1 MSALATPSA
10 QTHFDDAIPSAE
22 DLVTRFLS
30 YHPQADADLI
40 RRAYEFT
47 QSAHEGQTRH
57 SGAPYYGHTVE
68 VAMLLS
74 ELRLDA
80 ATICTGLLHDTVED
94 TSATLED
101 IEDLFGAD
109 VAQLVDGVTKLGK
122 MQLTSKRTKQAE
134 NLQKLVVAITRDVRV
149 LLVKLCD
156 RLHNMHTLHFVPKFE
171 KRERIARETL
181 DIYAPLAR
189 RVGVNRVCVEL
200 EDLAFKNMNP
210 AAYES
215 ITKRLSEMRLVRSDA
230 VSSVSGSLSEKLN
243 EAGIDCRVFGRE
255 KRPYSIW
262 RKLDKKG
269 VSFDEIADI
278 YAFRILVDDPFDCYR
293 ALGVVH
299 QTWRC
304 VPERFRDYISTP
316 KPNNY
321 RSLHT
326 TIIGPG
332 NIRVELQIRTEAM
345 ELVAETGVA
354 AHWRYKSG
362 GYAYDPKAAKEAGG
376 DPLMRLRP
384 FVEILEQG
392 GDPEEFLEH
401 AKLEMFANEVYS
413 FTPKGELITLPGGAT
428 PLDFAYAVHTELG
441 HAAIGAKINGRER
454 PLRTRLNNGDVIEII
469 KGGMRQPPAGWED
482 LVITGRARAAI
493 RRLIRSSE
501 SDEFIRIGRV
511 IAEHAFLREGKMFRE
526 AGLGDALKRL
536 ELDDVEGLYRALG
549 RGSISSGELLEAVYP
564 GHREA
569 RGRRPQDRERIA
581 DATGG
586 LYVHGCGLTP
596 GVSLHFASCCSPMPG
611 DRIVGVMRPARGVV
625 VHVIDCE
632 RLARFE
638 EDDDLE
644 NWIDL
649 KWTPEAAN
657 NAVSIGRIHATVRN
671 EPGVLAEIAGAVGEA
686 RGNITDVQTLDRTKD
701 FFIMAFDVE
710 VFDARHLS
718 NIISAL
724 KTSDRVV
731 SVERARSGYDEA
743 AASESEEN
751 QKETS

>member
-10 QTHFDDAIPSAE
+10 PTLPADAIPSAE
-22 DLVTRFLS
+22 DLVARVQS
-30 YHPQADADLI
+30 YHPQVDADLL
-40 RRAYEFT
+40 RRAYEF
-47 QSAHEGQTRH
+47 SRSSHEGQTRH

-68 VAMLLS
+68 VAMLLA

-94 TSATLED
+94 TPATLQD
-101 IEDLFGAD
+101 IEDLFGED
-109 VAQLVDGVTKLGK
+109 VAQLVDGVTKLGQ
-122 MQLTSKRTKQAE
+122 MQLNSKRTKQAE

-156 RLHNMHTLHFVPKFE
+156 RLHNMRTLHFVPKPE

-189 RVGVNRVCVEL
+189 RIGVNRVCVEL
-200 EDLAFKNMNP
+200 EDLAFRNMNE

-215 ITKRLSEMRLVRSDA
+215 ITRRLAEMRIQRANA
-230 VSSVSGSLSEKLN
+230 VSQVSSSLSERLTD
-243 EAGIDCRVFGRE
+243 AGIDCRVFGRE

-262 RKLDKKG
+262 RKLEKKG

-278 YAFRILVDDPFDCYR
+278 YAFRILVDDPNDCYR

-316 KPNNY
+316 KPNSY

-362 GYAYDPKAAKEAGG
+362 GYQYDPKAAREAGG
-376 DPLMRLRP
+376 DPLERLRP

-401 AKLEMFANEVYS
+401 AKLEMFANEVYC
-413 FTPKGELITLPGGAT
+413 FTPKGELIALPGGAT

-441 HAAIGAKINGRER
+441 HATIGAKINGRER
-454 PLRTRLNNGDVIEII
+454 PLRTRLNNGDMVEII
-469 KGGMRQPPAGWED
+469 KGGVRQPPAGWED

-493 RRLIRSSE
+493 RKLIRSSE
-501 SDEFIRIGRV
+501 TEEFIRIGKV
-511 IAEHAFLREGKMFRE
+511 IAEHAFLREGKVFRE

-536 ELDDVEGLYRALG
+536 ELEGVEDLYHALG
-549 RGSISSGELLEAVYP
+549 RGRIRSAELLEAVYP
-564 GHREA
+564 GYREM
-569 RGRRPQDRERIA
+569 RGRRPQDKERIS
-581 DATGG
+581 DTSGE
-586 LYVHGCGLTP
+586 LYVHGRGLTP
-596 GVSLHFASCCSPMPG
+596 GVSLHFAGCCSPMPG
-611 DRIVGVMRPARGVV
+611 DRIVGVVRPGRGVE

-632 RLARFE
+632 RLARF
-638 EDDDLE
+638 DDDEELS

-649 KWTPEAAN
+649 KWTPEAN
-657 NAVSIGRIHATVRN
+657 HNAVSVGRIHATVRN
-671 EPGVLAEIAGAVGEA
+671 EPGVLAELASAVGEA
-686 RGNITDVQTLDRTKD
+686 GGNISDVKTLERTRD
-701 FFIMAFDVE
+701 FFAMAFDVE

-718 NIISAL
+718 NIISSL

-731 SVERARSGYDEA
+731 SVERARFSVDDTAPEDDQTPA
-743 AASESEEN
+743 
-751 QKETS
+751 ETA